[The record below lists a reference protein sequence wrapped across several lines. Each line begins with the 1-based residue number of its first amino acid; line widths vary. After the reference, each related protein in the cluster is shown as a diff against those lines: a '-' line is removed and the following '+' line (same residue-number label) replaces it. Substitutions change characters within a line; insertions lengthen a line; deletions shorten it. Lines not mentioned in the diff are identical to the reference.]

1 LTLSYNL
8 ISRVLPPFTRMA
20 EQGEYE
26 ALRRLSLRLAVGA
39 VVLGAAA
46 AAVGAVLGPPLVEI
60 LLGAEFRPPA
70 VVASPAAA
78 GVILAT
84 AALFLQQT
92 LAAMAATRRLA
103 VAWLVGLAAAIL
115 VIVLGPADPAERTAL
130 AFLAGEMVA
139 LTGLVVA
146 VRRT

>member
-1 LTLSYNL
+1 
-8 ISRVLPPFTRMA
+8 
-20 EQGEYE
+20 
-26 ALRRLSLRLAVGA
+26 
-39 VVLGAAA
+39 
-46 AAVGAVLGPPLVEI
+46 
-60 LLGAEFRPPA
+60 
-70 VVASPAAA
+70 
-78 GVILAT
+78 
-84 AALFLQQT
+84 LFLQQT